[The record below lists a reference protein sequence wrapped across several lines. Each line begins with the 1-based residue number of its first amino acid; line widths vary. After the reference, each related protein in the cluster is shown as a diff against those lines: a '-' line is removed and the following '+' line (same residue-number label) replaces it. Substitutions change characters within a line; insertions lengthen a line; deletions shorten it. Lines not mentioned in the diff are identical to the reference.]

1 MALAPALI
9 VGVVVVL
16 TTETSGHL
24 TVIVTG
30 PELSSSLVSRSLSY
44 VAVAVFAI
52 VTPVGQLALL
62 VLVCVLRVM
71 VLVVPGA
78 IVPKLHVSVVPPAS
92 GGGEAGEQL

>member
-16 TTETSGHL
+16 TTETSGHF

-30 PELSSSLVSRSLSY
+30 PELSSLVSRSPSY
-44 VAVAVFAI
+44 VAVAVFVI

-62 VLVCVLRVM
+62 ALVCVLRVM

-78 IVPKLHVSVVPPAS
+78 IVPKLHVSVVPPAN